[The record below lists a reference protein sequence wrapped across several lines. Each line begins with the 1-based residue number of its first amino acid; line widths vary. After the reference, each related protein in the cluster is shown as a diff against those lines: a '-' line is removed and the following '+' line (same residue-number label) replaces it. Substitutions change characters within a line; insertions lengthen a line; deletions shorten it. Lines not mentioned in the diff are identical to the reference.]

1 MPEEDFARPP
11 AAAFVT
17 VSDPE
22 QARLLT
28 DPLSLRFF
36 EPFLAREKSAS
47 QAAAEL
53 GVRLDTLL
61 YRLRVLERAGLVRVV
76 RARKRA
82 GRPIKLYRSSAD
94 AYLIPFE
101 ATPFA
106 ELEERIRHSLR
117 RDEERVVRALARML
131 RASEHVGLRLYR
143 GGDGEVWQESAGERL
158 RRDWREVAAGGPLE
172 PPIGDAMSGEM
183 RLTDAEAEAL
193 LRELYRLF
201 ERYHGPREAGRRYL
215 LQFTLLPVAEE
226 A

>member
-61 YRLRVLERAGLVRVV
+61 YRLRVLERAQ
-76 RARKRA
+76 K
-82 GRPIKLYRSSAD
+82 
-94 AYLIPFE
+94 
-101 ATPFA
+101 T
-106 ELEERIRHSLR
+106 LR
-117 RDEERVVRALARML
+117 RRA
-131 RASEHVGLRLYR
+131 E
-143 GGDGEVWQESAGERL
+143 
-158 RRDWREVAAGGPLE
+158 
-172 PPIGDAMSGEM
+172 
-183 RLTDAEAEAL
+183 
-193 LRELYRLF
+193 
-201 ERYHGPREAGRRYL
+201 GR
-215 LQFTLLPVAEE
+215 TT
-226 A
+226 